1 MKSFNIDEFNYKIK
15 ASILLDIEDDTFE
28 DKGLSWL
35 HSENKKSLI
44 KTVSK
49 NKDTYVISFK
59 NKTWDIYNSLKEYNN
74 IFIGCIC
81 NNKLYKLECR
91 DIQIKDACKNNQ
103 SLNLI
108 LNDKFK
114 VHEKSHL
121 NANIDFE
128 EVNIDFNS
136 WINYNDENKRIEN
149 LATVARIESEIGKFI
164 TKNNFINWY
173 KEYKPKRCC
182 YCGIEEEDLKMYFNE
197 QNKQYF
203 VNEYDKARQRGKF
216 LEIERIVTAPKDK
229 NVYSIKNC
237 ALACYICNNAKS
249 DFLSTKSFKPIAKGI
264 NIFWNK
270 VMNKDK
276 DLTDEELFDLTVK
289 FPETDIWEKE

>member
-164 TKNNFINWY
+164 TKNN
-173 KEYKPKRCC
+173 
-182 YCGIEEEDLKMYFNE
+182 
-197 QNKQYF
+197 
-203 VNEYDKARQRGKF
+203 
-216 LEIERIVTAPKDK
+216 LE
-229 NVYSIKNC
+229 
-237 ALACYICNNAKS
+237 
-249 DFLSTKSFKPIAKGI
+249 
-264 NIFWNK
+264 
-270 VMNKDK
+270 
-276 DLTDEELFDLTVK
+276 
-289 FPETDIWEKE
+289 